1 VTDAAALN
9 VERWAMLSDVEL
21 EALARSVGAWL
32 ASHVRR
38 MEFIGVRR
46 FETPSVTE
54 EDRELDDAHRTLV
67 WHDPEWQLQWVLV
80 PGGEIAPGYD
90 ERQLRRLKKRVAEM
104 SGMGETEVDLAQDVL
119 PYGSRAGWDP
129 ARLIARPLNRVEP
142 LLVSAQPL
150 LQSTP
155 QIGHFIGPER
165 VRIFKWTPGVH
176 TVLAFLVDELGPVL
190 ATLGSRL
197 PSDVEMQWLMAG
209 GRRSL
214 FPWGDRLPRYMWA
227 DEFWLA
233 DDAEEVFHRNFRA
246 QFRYRYASAEPE
258 WERAN
263 RFGLIDALVAS
274 TWCTIDGRPGY
285 VGGAGECFPWQGA
298 GEWADFLCAAAVT
311 HVADSDQFLGHGL
324 RPVISLASFG
334 EYDSVTA

>member
-1 VTDAAALN
+1 VTAAAALN
-9 VERWAMLSDVEL
+9 VQHWATLSDLEF
-21 EALARSVGAWL
+21 EALGRNLGAWL

-80 PGGEIAPGYD
+80 PGGEMAPGYD
-90 ERQLRRLKKRVAEM
+90 KRQLRRLQKRVVQME
-104 SGMGETEVDLAQDVL
+104 SGMVETEVDLAKDVC
-119 PYGSRAGWDP
+119 PYAAGAGWDP
-129 ARLIARPLNRVEP
+129 ARLIARSLHRVEP

-155 QIGHFIGPER
+155 QIGRFIGPER
-165 VRIFKWTPGVH
+165 VRIFKWTPGAH
-176 TVLAFLVDELGPVL
+176 TVLAFHADEFGPVL
-190 ATLGSRL
+190 AALGARL
-197 PSDVEMQWLMAG
+197 PSDVEMQWSMSG
-209 GRRSL
+209 GRPFL
-214 FPWGDRLPRYMWA
+214 FPWGDRLPRFMWA
-227 DEFWLA
+227 NEFWLV
-233 DDAEEVFHRNFRA
+233 DDPDELFHRNFDT
-246 QFRYRYASAEPE
+246 QFRYRYESAEPE

-263 RFGLIDALVAS
+263 RFGLIDPLVAS

-285 VGGAGECFPWQGA
+285 VGGAGECFPWQGC

-311 HVADSDQFLGHGL
+311 HVADSEQFLGHGL
-324 RPVISLASFG
+324 RPVISLASFSD
-334 EYDSVTA
+334 YVP